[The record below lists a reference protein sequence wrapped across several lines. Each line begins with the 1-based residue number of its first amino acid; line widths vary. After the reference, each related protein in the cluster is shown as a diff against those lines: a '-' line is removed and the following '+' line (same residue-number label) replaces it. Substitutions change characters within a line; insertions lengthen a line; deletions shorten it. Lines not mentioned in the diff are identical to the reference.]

1 MTCATCGSPTAAAGG
16 FCSRCGAPQPAAQAT
31 PQPGAAP
38 QPAPA
43 GVPIAYGVPYIPR
56 VPRHLQTLA
65 VLWGIFAAYRVVSVF
80 LGLAFANVMMRSHF
94 FGWRSSMAQM
104 PFFHAMMPF
113 IFATTLV
120 MAGAAALVCWSLL
133 QRKPWAR
140 VLAIVFGVLA
150 LLKFPFGTALG
161 IYTLWVLAPSASGVE
176 YDAIAMD

>member
-1 MTCATCGSPTAAAGG
+1 
-16 FCSRCGAPQPAAQAT
+16 
-31 PQPGAAP
+31 
-38 QPAPA
+38 
-43 GVPIAYGVPYIPR
+43 VPYIPR
-56 VPRHLQTLA
+56 VPRHLQTLG
-65 VLWGIFAAYRVVSVF
+65 VLWGVFAAYRIVSVF

-94 FGWRSSMAQM
+94 FRWNMPGQM

-176 YDAIAMD
+176 YDAIAVD

>member
-1 MTCATCGSPTAAAGG
+1 
-16 FCSRCGAPQPAAQAT
+16 
-31 PQPGAAP
+31 
-38 QPAPA
+38 
-43 GVPIAYGVPYIPR
+43 VPYIPR
-56 VPRHLQTLA
+56 VPRHLQTLG
-65 VLWGIFAAYRVVSVF
+65 VLWGVFAAYRIGSVF

-94 FGWRSSMAQM
+94 FRWNMPGQM

-176 YDAIAMD
+176 YDAIAVD

>member
-1 MTCATCGSPTAAAGG
+1 MTCATCGSPSAAAGG
-16 FCSRCGAPQPAAQAT
+16 FCSRCGAPQPAAQ
-31 PQPGAAP
+31 PGAAP

-43 GVPIAYGVPYIPR
+43 GVPVTYGVPYIPR
-56 VPRHLQTLA
+56 VPRHLQTLG

-80 LGLAFANVMMRSHF
+80 LGLAFANVMMRSHL
-94 FGWRSSMAQM
+94 FGWRSSMMQM
-104 PFFHAMMPF
+104 PFLHAMMPF

-120 MAGAAALVCWSLL
+120 MAGAAALVCWGLL

-176 YDAIAMD
+176 YDAMAVE